1 MDTKQNLH
9 RYFLRLHG
17 WLGPVVGH
25 EIPEE
30 TDWKIGDGPGR
41 PEKGKFVQSD
51 RHHLPSIRTNDEQ
64 QILGRHR
71 ERYRCE
77 CEQED
82 RQSGGEIVGQI
93 RVLRGPRASHRS
105 KSRLHEEL
113 FDGWQLVR

>member
-1 MDTKQNLH
+1 MDGLVLWWDMRFPKKPIEKLVMD
-9 RYFLRLHG
+9 L
-17 WLGPVVGH
+17 
-25 EIPEE
+25 
-30 TDWKIGDGPGR
+30 DDPG
-41 PEKGKFVQSD
+41 KCVQSD

-105 KSRLHEEL
+105 KSRLLEEL